1 MTTRSAV
8 KLLAFFAVMTA
19 VASAEA
25 RLPAANHEIPGVFEH
40 TFTSNKPY
48 ADPFNDV
55 DVDVVFS
62 SGDEKW
68 RVPTFW
74 RGGNR
79 WTVRF
84 APPVA
89 GEYTYHLESSDCSNP
104 DLNGHQTR
112 VKLTKYARTNPLLQH
127 GMLRVS
133 EGQTPL

>member
-1 MTTRSAV
+1 
-8 KLLAFFAVMTA
+8 
-19 VASAEA
+19 
-25 RLPAANHEIPGVFEH
+25 
-40 TFTSNKPY
+40 
-48 ADPFNDV
+48 
-55 DVDVVFS
+55 VDVVFR